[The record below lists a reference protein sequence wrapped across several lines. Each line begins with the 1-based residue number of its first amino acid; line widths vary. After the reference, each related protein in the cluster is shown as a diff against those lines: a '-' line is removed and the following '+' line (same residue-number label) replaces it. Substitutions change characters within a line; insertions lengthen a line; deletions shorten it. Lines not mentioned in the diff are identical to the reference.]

1 MENKI
6 EFTQIPNAYP
16 YALANSGHVYN
27 VNTKRRLKRQ
37 WIGNS
42 WRTNIRRSD
51 GTSFYFR
58 HHDLESASRSCSSKA
73 TFDRETTRVLPDW
86 PRYAVTPYGTVWCVN
101 SGSRGRGAG
110 GPFIVAEYYHRNKPH
125 VNLSNKFGLR
135 RRFAVKRLVEMA
147 WGLDSSYAE

>member
-6 EFTQIPNAYP
+6 EFTPIPNAFP

-42 WRTNIRRSD
+42 WRTNIKRAD

-58 HHDLESASRSCSSKA
+58 HHDLESASRSCTAKD
-73 TFDRETTRVLPDW
+73 TFDREVTKVIPEW
-86 PRYAVTPYGTVWCVN
+86 PRYAVTSYGTVWCVVT
-101 SGSRGRGAG
+101 GSRGRGAG
-110 GPFIVAEYYHRNKPH
+110 GPFIVAEYFHRNKRH
-125 VNLSNKFGLR
+125 VNLSNKFGKR
-135 RRFAVKRLVEMA
+135 RRFSVDRLVKEA
-147 WGLDSSYAE
+147 WGIINA